1 MLDFTEPT
9 HLVSVGRLSKTFSA
23 GASIAAQS
31 LKYVRLAETIMEEQ
45 LGPERI
51 ATVFRLS
58 ASKTAKAACAF
69 ILLSG
74 LISKYRAA
82 PVGWSAQPE
91 DSLCRS
97 LVGHDFDLV
106 SNEAAKFIAKH
117 WLHIEALAG
126 RAEAAS
132 WGTETQCP
140 LWVIS
145 GHNGAFASC
154 PLYPR

>member
-1 MLDFTEPT
+1 MLAFAAPT
-9 HLVSVGRLSKTFSA
+9 HLVSVGRVSRTFSA

-45 LGPERI
+45 LGPSLSCRPT
-51 ATVFRLS
+51 AGTPSRS
-58 ASKTAKAACAF
+58 ASG
-69 ILLSG
+69 S
-74 LISKYRAA
+74 ISKYRAA

-97 LVGHDFDLV
+97 LVGNDFDLV

-126 RAEAAS
+126 SAEAA
-132 WGTETQCP
+132 
-140 LWVIS
+140 
-145 GHNGAFASC
+145 
-154 PLYPR
+154 